1 MFYDFSS
8 YSNCSS
14 TEAMGKRKS
23 LSTDLR
29 LLILRGKQDG
39 ISNRQLGRQFGCSE
53 KAVRDL
59 LKRFDDTGSVLDRPR
74 SGRPPKLSLR
84 QQRTIVRSCL
94 KDRRRTARDH
104 QLELTKFCDTRLS
117 LTTARRILRRHGLRG
132 CIATKKPFISAKNRK
147 ALFQWAKHHLQ
158 WTPQKWS
165 TVLFS
170 DEKTFNRLGSDGR
183 VYVRRRIG
191 EALLPNCLRGTVKGG
206 GGSLMAWACFSAY
219 GTGPVHR
226 IHGIMNQHVYRQ
238 IMEDVMLPHAEE
250 NMPLRWWLQQ
260 DNDPKHSKE
269 RGEVVSRRTSSTAPV
284 AISIARPK
292 PDRKPLEHGRCN
304 CQSGLSSHGER
315 ARSSSPSSLDL
326 DSQVDVRTIGGLHA
340 SEMRSCHQK

>member
-1 MFYDFSS
+1 M
-8 YSNCSS
+8 
-14 TEAMGKRKS
+14 
-23 LSTDLR
+23 
-29 LLILRGKQDG
+29 
-39 ISNRQLGRQFGCSE
+39 
-53 KAVRDL
+53 
-59 LKRFDDTGSVLDRPR
+59 
-74 SGRPPKLSLR
+74 
-84 QQRTIVRSCL
+84 RSCL
-94 KDRRRTARDH
+94 KDRKRTARDH

-147 ALFQWAKHHLQ
+147 ARLQWAKHHPQ

-170 DEKTFNRLGSDGR
+170 DEKKFNRLGSDGR

-206 GGSLMAWACFSAY
+206 GGSLMAWACFSAC

-250 NMPLRWWLQQ
+250 NMPLRWWFQQ
-260 DNDPKHSKE
+260 DNDPKH
-269 RGEVVSRRTSSTAPV
+269 T
-284 AISIARPK
+284 
-292 PDRKPLEHGRCN
+292 
-304 CQSGLSSHGER
+304 
-315 ARSSSPSSLDL
+315 ARSVGRWFREERVPLLPWPSQSPDL
-326 DSQVDVRTIGGLHA
+326 NPIENLWNMVDATVKAASPATVNELEAVLHQAWTSIPRSTCARLVA
-340 SEMRSCHQK
+340 SMPRRCAAVIKSKGYATKY